1 MASST
6 DKKNLVVNTKTPSLI
21 YPATVTKQ
29 KKIFTMFYFPDNN
42 TEKQR
47 NMGSH
52 NLPSVYQD
60 EKFPLAPSQISQ
72 DSLHW
77 NANEMLF
84 NRKERTYFQH

>member
-6 DKKNLVVNTKTPSLI
+6 DKGNSIVNTKTPSLT

-29 KKIFTMFYFPDNN
+29 KKIFTMFYFPENN
-42 TEKQR
+42 KEKQP

-52 NLPSVYQD
+52 NLPFVYQD

-72 DSLHW
+72 DSL
-77 NANEMLF
+77 
-84 NRKERTYFQH
+84 R